1 MVDGDHVLEVLRGVD
16 HDLLCVVDLD
26 VHGLKDLLQV
36 LQPVKLKQ
44 QIMLCFLFQPDDHHT
59 FILSSPPLLSL
70 MSAWCHGDH
79 SSDFLTPTLE
89 R

>member
-44 QIMLCFLFQPDDHHT
+44 QIILCFF
-59 FILSSPPLLSL
+59 
-70 MSAWCHGDH
+70 
-79 SSDFLTPTLE
+79 TPT
-89 R
+89 

>member
-16 HDLLCVVDLD
+16 HDLLRVVDLD

-44 QIMLCFLFQPDDHHT
+44 QIMLCFF
-59 FILSSPPLLSL
+59 
-70 MSAWCHGDH
+70 
-79 SSDFLTPTLE
+79 TPT
-89 R
+89 